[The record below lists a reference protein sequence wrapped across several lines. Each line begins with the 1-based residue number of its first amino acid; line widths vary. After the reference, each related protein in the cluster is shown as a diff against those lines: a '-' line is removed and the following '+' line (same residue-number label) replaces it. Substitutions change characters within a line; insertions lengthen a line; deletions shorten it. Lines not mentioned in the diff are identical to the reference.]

1 MNQLVQKDK
10 GNSFF
15 WRPMQDFLFTPTTTA
30 CGVESLASLRFW
42 LVLCCYLASVLIILR
57 DPFFSPNYSFQ
68 LQGIIPIIL
77 AFLIASDLNWS
88 MLFTGRPGGPNLF
101 LQIAM
106 MAPLSLLISRMIGP
120 YALIKNADEN
130 RGILKMVFDTLHNGV
145 MTLAQALQA
154 WLPKWLLELAFHPWL
169 ALLVITVLVV
179 LCFRSSHV
187 RLSILCIVLLVMLAT
202 TIANGLNWPFLLAV
216 LVFIAGVTLQW
227 NPYGKTAYL
236 CNIHK
241 HLGSQSGDA
250 LMFEVIIATME
261 RLYESGEMNGR
272 EFEQIVRDRYAP
284 RIEYSREEQRLMMNE
299 IIRRMVEGYHLVSLD
314 VTINGT
320 VMHPIPE
327 LYECNRLL
335 ANFTVI
341 PRFIAV
347 AFIAVVWTIM
357 PFDAFPDS
365 IPVIGL
371 LDDLA
376 ICWLSAIIGKDSIQK
391 IKAHHLNR

>member
-1 MNQLVQKDK
+1 MNQLIPKDS
-10 GNSFF
+10 NSVLGSVRF
-15 WRPMQDFLFTPTTTA
+15 FLFTPSTTA
-30 CGVESLASLRFW
+30 YGVESLASLRFW

-57 DPFFSPNYSFQ
+57 DAFFFQ
-68 LQGIIPIIL
+68 EYDFKMQGIIPIIL
-77 AFLIASDLNWS
+77 AFLIASDLNWI

-101 LQIAM
+101 LQVLM

-120 YALIKNADEN
+120 YALQKVEDRTVLQHIFNTMHNA
-130 RGILKMVFDTLHNGV
+130 V
-145 MTLAQALQA
+145 MSLAQSLQA
-154 WLPKWLLELAFHPWL
+154 WLPKWLLEMACHPWL
-169 ALLVITVLVV
+169 ALLILTVLLV

-187 RLSILCIVLLVMLAT
+187 RLSVLGIILLVMLAT
-202 TIANGLNWPFLLAV
+202 TIANGLNRPFLLAV
-216 LVFIAGVTLQW
+216 LVFILGIALQW
-227 NPYGKTAYL
+227 NPYGKIAYL
-236 CNIHK
+236 CNVHK
-241 HLGSQSGDA
+241 QLGNQSGDA
-250 LMFEVIIATME
+250 LMFEVIVATME
-261 RLYESGEMNGR
+261 RLFENGEMNGR

-320 VMHPIPE
+320 VMHPLPE

-347 AFIAVVWTIM
+347 AFIAVVWTLM

-376 ICWLSAIIGKDSIQK
+376 ICWISAIVGKDSIQK
-391 IKAHHLNR
+391 IKAHHQNR

>member
-1 MNQLVQKDK
+1 MSQLISKDS
-10 GNSFF
+10 NSVLGAV
-15 WRPMQDFLFTPTTTA
+15 RVFLFTPSTTA
-30 CGVESLASLRFW
+30 YGVESLASLRFW

-57 DPFFSPNYSFQ
+57 DAFFFQ
-68 LQGIIPIIL
+68 GYDFKMQGIIPIIL
-77 AFLIASDLNWS
+77 AFLIASDLNWT

-101 LQIAM
+101 LQIVM
-106 MAPLSLLISRMIGP
+106 MCPLSLLISRMIGP
-120 YALIKNADEN
+120 YALKKVEDGTVLQHIFNTMHNA
-130 RGILKMVFDTLHNGV
+130 V
-145 MTLAQALQA
+145 MSLAQSLQA
-154 WLPKWLLELAFHPWL
+154 WLPKWLLEMACHPWL
-169 ALLVITVLVV
+169 ALLILTVLLV

-187 RLSILCIVLLVMLAT
+187 RLSVLGIILLVMLAT

-216 LVFIAGVTLQW
+216 LVFILGIALQW
-227 NPYGKTAYL
+227 NPYGKIAYL
-236 CNIHK
+236 CNVHK
-241 HLGSQSGDA
+241 HLGNQSGDA
-250 LMFEVIIATME
+250 LMFEVIVATMD
-261 RLYESGEMNGR
+261 RLFENGEMNGR

-335 ANFTVI
+335 SNFTVV

-347 AFIAVVWTIM
+347 AFIAVVWTLM

-376 ICWLSAIIGKDSIQK
+376 ICWISAIVGKDSIQK
-391 IKAHHLNR
+391 IKAHHQNR

>member
-1 MNQLVQKDK
+1 MSQLVQKDSCSLLK
-10 GNSFF
+10 VARNY
-15 WRPMQDFLFTPTTTA
+15 LFTPTTTA
-30 CGVESLASLRFW
+30 HCVESLVSLRFW
-42 LVLCCYLASVLIILR
+42 LVLCCYVTSVLIILR
-57 DPFFSPNYSFQ
+57 DAFFFQNYCFQ
-68 LQGIIPIIL
+68 LQGIIPLIL
-77 AFLIASDLNWS
+77 AFLIASDLNWT

-101 LQIAM
+101 LQIVM
-106 MAPLSLLISRMIGP
+106 MVPLSLLISRMIGP
-120 YALIKNADEN
+120 YALIKKAEEN
-130 RGILKMVFDTLHNGV
+130 KSVLQTVFDMMHNTL
-145 MTLAQALQA
+145 MSFAQALQT
-154 WLPKWLLELAFHPWL
+154 WLPKWLLEMACHPWL

-187 RLSILCIVLLVMLAT
+187 RLSILCIILLVMLAT
-202 TIANGLNWPFLLAV
+202 TITNGLNWPFLLATV
-216 LVFIAGVTLQW
+216 AFMAGVTLQW
-227 NPYGKTAYL
+227 NPYGKIAYL
-236 CNIHK
+236 CNVHK
-241 HLGSQSGDA
+241 CLGSQPGDE
-250 LMFEVIIATME
+250 LMFEVIVTTMDK
-261 RLYESGEMNGR
+261 LYERGEMNGR

-299 IIRRMVEGYHLVSLD
+299 IIRRMVEGYRLVSLD

-335 ANFTVI
+335 ANFTIV

-347 AFIAVVWTIM
+347 AFIAAVWTIM

-376 ICWLSAIIGKDSIQK
+376 ICWISAIVGKDSIQK
-391 IKAHHLNR
+391 LKAHHQNS

>member
-1 MNQLVQKDK
+1 MSQLVQKDST
-10 GNSFF
+10 SF
-15 WRPMQDFLFTPTTTA
+15 WGAARDYLFTPTTTA
-30 CGVESLASLRFW
+30 HGVESLTSPRFW

-57 DPFFSPNYSFQ
+57 DAFFFHNYSFQ
-68 LQGIIPIIL
+68 MQGVIPIIL
-77 AFLIASDLNWS
+77 AFLIASDLNWT

-101 LQIAM
+101 LQVVMI
-106 MAPLSLLISRMIGP
+106 APLSLLISRMVGP
-120 YALIKNADEN
+120 YALIKKVEEN
-130 RGILKMVFDTLHNGV
+130 KGILQKIFDTAHDAL
-145 MTLAQALQA
+145 MTFAQALQA
-154 WLPKWLLELAFHPWL
+154 WLPKWLLEMACHPWL
-169 ALLVITVLVV
+169 ALLVLTVLLV

-187 RLSILCIVLLVMLAT
+187 RLSILGIILLVMLAT
-202 TIANGLNWPFLLAV
+202 TISNGLNWSFLLAAV
-216 LVFIAGVTLQW
+216 VFIAGVTLQW

-236 CNIHK
+236 CNVHR
-241 HLGSQSGDA
+241 HLGNQPGDA
-250 LMFEVIIATME
+250 LMFEVMMATME
-261 RLYESGEMNGR
+261 RLYESSEMNGR

-335 ANFTVI
+335 ANFTII

-347 AFIAVVWTIM
+347 AFIAVIWTIM

-376 ICWLSAIIGKDSIQK
+376 ICWISAIIGKDSIQK
-391 IKAHHLNR
+391 IKAHHQNR

>member
-1 MNQLVQKDK
+1 MSQLIPKDS
-10 GNSFF
+10 NSVLESVRF
-15 WRPMQDFLFTPTTTA
+15 FLFTPSTTA
-30 CGVESLASLRFW
+30 YGVESLASLRFW

-57 DPFFSPNYSFQ
+57 DAFFFQ
-68 LQGIIPIIL
+68 EYDFKMQGIIPIIL
-77 AFLIASDLNWS
+77 AFLIASDLNWT

-101 LQIAM
+101 LQVLM

-120 YALIKNADEN
+120 YALQKVEDGTVLQHIFNTMHNA
-130 RGILKMVFDTLHNGV
+130 V
-145 MTLAQALQA
+145 MSLAQSLQA
-154 WLPKWLLELAFHPWL
+154 WLPKWLLEMACHPWL
-169 ALLVITVLVV
+169 ALLVLTVLLV

-187 RLSILCIVLLVMLAT
+187 RLSVLGIILLVMLAT
-202 TIANGLNWPFLLAV
+202 TIANGLNRPFLLAV
-216 LVFIAGVTLQW
+216 LVFILGIALQW
-227 NPYGKTAYL
+227 NPYGKIAYL
-236 CNIHK
+236 CNVHK
-241 HLGSQSGDA
+241 HLGNQSGDA
-250 LMFEVIIATME
+250 LMFEVIVATME
-261 RLYESGEMNGR
+261 RLFENGEMNGR

-320 VMHPIPE
+320 VMHPLPE

-335 ANFTVI
+335 VNFTVI

-347 AFIAVVWTIM
+347 AFIAVVWTLM

-376 ICWLSAIIGKDSIQK
+376 ICWISAIVGKDSIQK
-391 IKAHHLNR
+391 IKAHHQNS

>member
-1 MNQLVQKDK
+1 MSQLIPKDS
-10 GNSFF
+10 NSVLESVRF
-15 WRPMQDFLFTPTTTA
+15 FLFTPSTTA
-30 CGVESLASLRFW
+30 YGVESLASLRFW

-57 DPFFSPNYSFQ
+57 DAFFFQ
-68 LQGIIPIIL
+68 EYDFKMQGIIPIIL
-77 AFLIASDLNWS
+77 AFLIASDLNWT

-101 LQIAM
+101 LQVLM

-120 YALIKNADEN
+120 YALQKVEDGTVLQHIFNTMHNA
-130 RGILKMVFDTLHNGV
+130 V
-145 MTLAQALQA
+145 MSLAQSLQA
-154 WLPKWLLELAFHPWL
+154 WLPKWLLEMACHPWL
-169 ALLVITVLVV
+169 ALLVLTVLLV

-187 RLSILCIVLLVMLAT
+187 RLSVLGIILLVMLAT
-202 TIANGLNWPFLLAV
+202 TIANGVNWPFLLAV
-216 LVFIAGVTLQW
+216 LVFILGIALQW
-227 NPYGKTAYL
+227 NPYGKIAYL
-236 CNIHK
+236 CNVHK
-241 HLGSQSGDA
+241 HLGNQSGDA
-250 LMFEVIIATME
+250 LMFEVIVATME
-261 RLYESGEMNGR
+261 RLFENGEMNGR

-320 VMHPIPE
+320 VMHPLPE

-335 ANFTVI
+335 VNFTVI

-347 AFIAVVWTIM
+347 AFIAVVWTLM

-376 ICWLSAIIGKDSIQK
+376 ICWISAIVGKDSIQK
-391 IKAHHLNR
+391 IKAHHQNS

>member
-1 MNQLVQKDK
+1 
-10 GNSFF
+10 
-15 WRPMQDFLFTPTTTA
+15 
-30 CGVESLASLRFW
+30 
-42 LVLCCYLASVLIILR
+42 
-57 DPFFSPNYSFQ
+57 
-68 LQGIIPIIL
+68 
-77 AFLIASDLNWS
+77 

-101 LQIAM
+101 LQVVMI
-106 MAPLSLLISRMIGP
+106 APLTLLISRMVGP
-120 YALIKNADEN
+120 YALIKKAEEN
-130 RGILKMVFDTLHNGV
+130 KSFLQTVFDMMHSGV
-145 MTLAQALQA
+145 MTLAQSLQA
-154 WLPKWLLELAFHPWL
+154 WLPKWLLEMACHPWL
-169 ALLVITVLVV
+169 SLLVIVVLVV

-187 RLSILCIVLLVMLAT
+187 RLSILCIILLVMLAT
-202 TIANGLNWPFLLAV
+202 TIVNGLNWPFLLATI
-216 LVFIAGVTLQW
+216 VFIIGITLQW
-227 NPYGKTAYL
+227 NPYGKIAYL
-236 CNIHK
+236 CNVHR
-241 HLGSQSGDA
+241 HLGYQPGDA
-250 LMFEVIIATME
+250 LMFEVMMATME

-347 AFIAVVWTIM
+347 AFIAAVWTIM
-357 PFDAFPDS
+357 PFDAFPDT

-376 ICWLSAIIGKDSIQK
+376 ICWISAIVGKDSIQR
-391 IKAHHLNR
+391 IKAHHQNR